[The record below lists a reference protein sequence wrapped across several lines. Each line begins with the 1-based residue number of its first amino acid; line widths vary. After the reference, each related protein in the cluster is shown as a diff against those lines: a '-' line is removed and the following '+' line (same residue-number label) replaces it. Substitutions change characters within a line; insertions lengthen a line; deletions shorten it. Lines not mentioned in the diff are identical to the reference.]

1 MQIYINLAFSFQ
13 TKHKH
18 PLVMDQK
25 NQYLIYDLIALRL
38 IIIYEYFIYLTLTL
52 KKKSS
57 RKIRCQEKRKKLH

>member
-25 NQYLIYDLIALRL
+25 KQYLIYDLNALRL
-38 IIIYEYFIYLTLTL
+38 IIIYEYFLYT
-52 KKKSS
+52 
-57 RKIRCQEKRKKLH
+57 